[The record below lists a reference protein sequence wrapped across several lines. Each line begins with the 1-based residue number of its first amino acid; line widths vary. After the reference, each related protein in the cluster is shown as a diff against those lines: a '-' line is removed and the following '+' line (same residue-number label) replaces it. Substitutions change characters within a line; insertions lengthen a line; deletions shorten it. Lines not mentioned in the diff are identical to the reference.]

1 MQTLAEFEHFYDHT
15 ILPELVRMENRRR
28 RLMWLFFAS
37 IFLFMGV
44 GFLAMYLN
52 VSTITF
58 FLMIP
63 LGFYLAYLFYR
74 IQQFIKTFKP
84 NVVNLILDFI
94 DDDLQFN
101 NSLRYNS
108 DAFISKAQ
116 FKKSRIFMSNASFYR
131 GEDYINGMVGE
142 IAFEMCELKV
152 RELSRV
158 RDRYNYV
165 FRGVF
170 MRATMKQKVQ
180 GSILILP
187 KAFKQ
192 YLNLTIKAF
201 DRAGGEQLE
210 EEIVVPEFDDYFLA
224 YATADAQPRFVLDE
238 EIQKKIVNYRTTIGK
253 EIYLSFVDSDLYV
266 AVTEPKDIL
275 EPSIYKSNISF
286 DLVHD
291 FFNDIQLL
299 LSIIQDFD
307 GRKI

>member
-1 MQTLAEFEHFYDHT
+1 
-15 ILPELVRMENRRR
+15 MENKRK
-28 RLMWLFFAS
+28 RLIWLFFAS
-37 IFLFMGV
+37 IFLFIGI

-63 LGFYLAYLFYR
+63 LGFYVAYLFYR

-84 NVVNLILDFI
+84 NIVNLILDFI

-101 NSLRYNS
+101 NSLRYDS
-108 DAFISKAQ
+108 EQFIGKKQ
-116 FKKSRIFMSNASFYR
+116 FKKSRIFMSNASFYK
-131 GEDYINGMVGE
+131 GEDYINGKIGE
-142 IAFEMCELKV
+142 IPFEMCELKV

-170 MRATMKQKVQ
+170 MRATMKQTVH

-210 EEIVVPEFDDYFLA
+210 AEELEPAFSEYFLA
-224 YATADAQPRFVLDE
+224 YATDDAQPRFVLDE
-238 EIQKKIVNYRTTIGK
+238 EIQQKIVNYRTTIGK
-253 EIYLSFVDSDLYV
+253 EIYLSFVDNDLFV

-275 EPSIYKSNISF
+275 EPSIYKSNVSF
-286 DLVHD
+286 ELVHD

-299 LSIIQDFD
+299 LGIIQDFD